1 MTKERGIVLGLVV
14 VLMMGLQHYGLEK
27 QPETVS
33 EAPMKR
39 LSGLPA
45 SEVLPTYIASLFF
58 GAFRAVAVDILW
70 IQLRKVEEE
79 KRWYER
85 REILKLISYVQPRNP
100 EVWSHLGWHSA
111 YNVANGF
118 TDPEKSWEWVKFG
131 LLWLRR
137 GISVLPNN
145 PYLKDQLAYTLWHKA
160 AWKDG
165 ELDMALLKRIE
176 ADDELQAA
184 LLPDGVNPGT
194 RRNAFEIAILWLDL
208 AREQIMDKETNYELT
223 QMGLYLYPDSM
234 DGYIRYCLMLAGMY
248 EWRLDHRDEAKEYF
262 LRAKRQCEDM
272 VARAPDSTLPA
283 PGGRK
288 YRNLISTI
296 FADWAKIYA
305 LYPQIIDLEFKA
317 RSRRYEDELELLKVL
332 QGAILK
338 YGPIDEQWL
347 WSRYN
352 PHALLN
358 RLKQSL
364 SKGEDVQEW
373 NDGMDMGYQITPGPD
388 PLRANLAPPGLDVD
402 WYWIPVYVPAVPEG
416 VEPPTL
422 PPRPVKIK
430 VNIVRPEG
438 PCLPLKVTFHD
449 FQRNPLPSEVI
460 TTSRALEF
468 TVRDYG
474 RYALKVESNLPDL
487 PWPPD
492 TRYGLQVQIEQ

>member
-1 MTKERGIVLGLVV
+1 MTKQRGIVLGLIV
-14 VLMMGLQHYGLEK
+14 VLLMGLQHYGLEK

-33 EAPMKR
+33 ESPMKR

-85 REILKLISYVQPRNP
+85 RETLRLISYVQPRNP

-176 ADDELQAA
+176 ADDELQTA
-184 LLPDGVNPGT
+184 LLPDGVPPGT
-194 RRNAFEIAILWLDL
+194 RRNAFEIAILWLEL
-208 AREQIMDKETNYELT
+208 GREQILDKETNYELT

-248 EWRLDHRDEAKEYF
+248 EWRQDHRDAAKAYF

-272 VARAPDSTLPA
+272 VAKAPDSPLPA

-288 YRNLISTI
+288 YHNLISTI

-305 LYPQIIDLEFKA
+305 LYPQIIDLEYKA
-317 RSRRYEDELELLKVL
+317 RSRRPEDELELLKVL
-332 QGAILK
+332 QGAILT

-358 RLKQSL
+358 RVKQSL
-364 SKGEDVQEW
+364 SKGEDVQEC
-373 NDGMDMGYQITPGPD
+373 NDTMDMGFQIAPGPD
-388 PLRANLAPPGLDVD
+388 TLRANLAPPGLDVD
-402 WYWIPVYVPAVPEG
+402 WYWIPVSVPPVPPG
-416 VEPPTL
+416 VEPPAK

-430 VNIVRPEG
+430 VTLPRPEG

-449 FQRNPLPSEVI
+449 LQRKALPSEVV
-460 TTSRALEF
+460 TTTRALEF
-468 TVRDYG
+468 VVGDYG

-492 TRYGLQVQIEQ
+492 TRYGLKVEIEQ

>member
-1 MTKERGIVLGLVV
+1 MRRSAVLGLLLLL
-14 VLMMGLQHYGLEK
+14 LMGIQHYGLER
-27 QPETVS
+27 QPETVD

-39 LSGLPA
+39 VAGLPA
-45 SEVLPTYIASLFF
+45 SDVLPTYVASLFF

-137 GISVLPNN
+137 GISALPNS

-160 AWKDG
+160 AWRDG
-165 ELDMALLKRIE
+165 QLDMGLLKRIE
-176 ADDELQAA
+176 ADDELQAS
-184 LLPDGVNPGT
+184 LPPEGAPPG

-208 AREQIMDKETNYELT
+208 AREQIMDKDTNYELT

-234 DGYIRYCLMLAGMY
+234 DGYIRYCLLLGGMY
-248 EWRLDHRDEAKEYF
+248 EWKQDHREEAKAYF
-262 LRAKRQCEDM
+262 LRAQRQCEDM
-272 VARAPDSTLPA
+272 VARAPDSKVPA
-283 PGGRK
+283 PGGRRYK
-288 YRNLISTI
+288 NLISTI
-296 FADWAKIYA
+296 FADWTKLYA
-305 LYPQIIDLEFKA
+305 LYPKIVDLEYKA
-317 RSRRYEDELELLKVL
+317 RSRRYEDELELLKVV

-347 WSRYN
+347 WSRYD

-364 SKGEDVQEW
+364 AKGEDVQEC
-373 NDGMDMGYQITPGPD
+373 NDAPDMAWPLTPGPD
-388 PLRANLAPPGLDVD
+388 PIRANLAPP
-402 WYWIPVYVPAVPEG
+402 
-416 VEPPTL
+416 
-422 PPRPVKIK
+422 
-430 VNIVRPEG
+430 
-438 PCLPLKVTFHD
+438 
-449 FQRNPLPSEVI
+449 
-460 TTSRALEF
+460 
-468 TVRDYG
+468 
-474 RYALKVESNLPDL
+474 
-487 PWPPD
+487 
-492 TRYGLQVQIEQ
+492 